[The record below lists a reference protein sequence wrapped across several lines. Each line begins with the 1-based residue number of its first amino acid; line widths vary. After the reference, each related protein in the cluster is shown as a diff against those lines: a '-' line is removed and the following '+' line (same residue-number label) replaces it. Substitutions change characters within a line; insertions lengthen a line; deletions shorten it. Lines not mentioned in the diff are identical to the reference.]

1 MGNPFFV
8 SSPIKTLAISV
19 QSSILHVSIINLT
32 SLLATLHP
40 PKRGG
45 TLKQLYLKQH
55 VFLRLKLI
63 LTNID

>member
-40 PKRGG
+40 PKRGR
-45 TLKQLYLKQH
+45 TFKQLY
-55 VFLRLKLI
+55 
-63 LTNID
+63 T